1 MAFLEKSSN
10 SFSQVTM
17 LPFFM
22 CVSQPKEIDSL
33 VWKVNYT
40 LKIKQT
46 QTGGKNTTHKKR
58 KTFFKSQKLCILLC
72 LDLKYGTI

>member
-46 QTGGKNTTHKKR
+46 QTGGKNTTHIKKE
-58 KTFFKSQKLCILLC
+58 KLF
-72 LDLKYGTI
+72 LKARSFVFYCV

>member
-1 MAFLEKSSN
+1 
-10 SFSQVTM
+10 M
-17 LPFFM
+17 LPSFM

-33 VWKVNYT
+33 VSKVNYT

-46 QTGGKNTTHKKR
+46 QTAGKKYNNTYKKR
-58 KTFFKSQKLCILLC
+58 KTFFKSQKLCVLLC